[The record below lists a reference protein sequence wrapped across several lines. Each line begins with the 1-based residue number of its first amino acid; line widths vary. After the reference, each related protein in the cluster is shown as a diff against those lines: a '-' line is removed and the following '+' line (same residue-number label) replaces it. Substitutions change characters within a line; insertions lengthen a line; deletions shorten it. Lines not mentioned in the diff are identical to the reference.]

1 MDFDTGFAN
10 TLRREG
16 FGEGQ
21 IAEMIGGME
30 NEMGHSAT
38 LSASQHLLMDSLTG
52 HIRLTKAGEQLY
64 RPMFGRIGLRIE
76 ECLKSRQFFVKCLR
90 EANAAEFDRLACAKR
105 PQKP

>member
-1 MDFDTGFAN
+1 MNFDNGFAN

-16 FGEGQ
+16 FDDRQ
-21 IAEMIGGME
+21 IAEMIGGIE

-38 LSASQHLLMDSLTG
+38 LSASQHLLGDSLTG
-52 HIRLTKAGEQLY
+52 RIRLTKAGEQLY
-64 RPMFGRIGLRIE
+64 RPMFARIGFSIE
-76 ECLKSRQFFVKCLR
+76 ECLKSRQFFVQCLR